1 MDDDEGVLDVLSKM
15 VEALGHRVV
24 ASKEGGEAIDIYAKA
39 DTSGE
44 PFDVVIMDLNIPGGL
59 GGRETIRRLQER
71 YANVN
76 AIVSSGYSNDPI
88 TANYLSYG
96 FKGVLPKPYTMKQLE
111 EAIQNALVEL

>member
-1 MDDDEGVLDVLSKM
+1 MDDDEIVLEVLTGM
-15 VEALGHRVV
+15 IEALGHNVV
-24 ASKEGGEAIDIYAKA
+24 GAKEGGEAIELYEQAEA
-39 DTSGE
+39 SGE

-71 YANVN
+71 YGNVN

-88 TANYLSYG
+88 TANYISYG

-111 EAIQNALVEL
+111 NAIWKAMD